1 MTAVED
7 KGQGLALLRR
17 LAFHVEELRGVGD
30 RLENDDE
37 ALGKLQRNDGLL
49 AGGQLERFE
58 HELLHKRL
66 QLFLR
71 QVDAGAPVALTEV
84 PRRGQL
90 VRAEGGDGTH
100 ARGDGE
106 RAGES
111 GVGNGC
117 VRTGRSRWAPE
128 P

>member
-1 MTAVED
+1 MILDRNAQRAGMQDEGFVVAMPAVED

-58 HELLHKRL
+58 HELLHKIGRESC
-66 QLFLR
+66 R
-71 QVDAGAPVALTEV
+71 E
-84 PRRGQL
+84 RGCQY
-90 VRAEGGDGTH
+90 V
-100 ARGDGE
+100 
-106 RAGES
+106 
-111 GVGNGC
+111 
-117 VRTGRSRWAPE
+117 
-128 P
+128 

>member
-58 HELLHKRL
+58 NELLHKRL
-66 QLFLR
+66 HLFLR
-71 QVDAGAPVALTEV
+71 QVDAGAPVDLTDVRSEK
-84 PRRGQL
+84 RRVGKEL
-90 VRAEGGDGTH
+90 FGTGSY
-100 ARGDGE
+100 R
-106 RAGES
+106 R
-111 GVGNGC
+111 
-117 VRTGRSRWAPE
+117 
-128 P
+128 

>member
-30 RLENDDE
+30 RLEHDDE

-71 QVDAGAPVALTEV
+71 QVDAGDPVDLTEV
-84 PRRGQL
+84 LDRRQL
-90 VRAEGGDGTH
+90 
-100 ARGDGE
+100 E
-106 RAGES
+106 RQ
-111 GVGNGC
+111 
-117 VRTGRSRWAPE
+117 TGRESCRE
-128 P
+128 RVCQYV